1 MNYTTNL
8 NLNKPEKAEQ
18 FNIDHWNDNM
28 DTIDTAVQGE
38 IDTRASQVQALTQD
52 LSDEVTAR
60 QNGVA
65 DAKNLANATGT
76 LAVAKGGTGMTTDQA
91 ALENLCASVPSP
103 SSLETTDNIL
113 FMRSTN
119 VKKIDMDTLAT
130 KVYNLIFNRIQTT
143 IPTGVIYPFCG
154 EFGTVNDPYAN
165 VPAGYLACDGQAVSR
180 TTYSNLFAIIGTKY
194 GNGDEITTFNV
205 PDLREA
211 VMVGAGQSTRA
222 ILDTTGHAHD
232 VYTLGEFKDDQIQNI
247 TGKINLSTSSYAYDF
262 AFYRASGEGV
272 FTFTGSHSADITNGI
287 GRNASVPNKIDFD
300 ASRTSRTGDV
310 TRQKSLGVNYIIK
323 Y

>member
-38 IDTRASQVQALTQD
+38 IDTRASQVQTLTQN
-52 LSDEVTAR
+52 LGDEVTAR

-76 LAVAKGGTGMTTDQA
+76 LAVANGGTGMTTDQA
-91 ALENLCASVPSP
+91 ALENLCASVPTP
-103 SSLETTDNIL
+103 STLETTDDLL

-119 VKKIDMDTLAT
+119 VKKIDMDTVAT

-180 TTYSNLFAIIGTKY
+180 TTYANLFAIIGTKY

-211 VMVGAGQSTRA
+211 VMVGAGESTRA
-222 ILDTTGHAHD
+222 ILSQSGHSHD
-232 VYTLGEFKDDQIQNI
+232 IYALGEFKDDQIQSHTHTVNHQSGSEDYGATYHGDLTVKFGAGKSSAN
-247 TGKINLSTSSYAYDF
+247 TG
-262 AFYRASGEGV
+262 
-272 FTFTGSHSADITNGI
+272 
-287 GRNASVPNKIDFD
+287 
-300 ASRTSRTGDV
+300 RTG
-310 TRQKSLGVNYIIK
+310 TTTHGKQLGVNFIIK

>member
-38 IDTRASQVQALTQD
+38 IDTRTSQVQTLTQN

-76 LAVAKGGTGMTTDQA
+76 LAVAKGGTGMTTDQT

-119 VKKIDMDTLAT
+119 VKKIDMDTVAT

-180 TTYSNLFAIIGTKY
+180 TTYANLFAIIGTKY

-222 ILDTTGHAHD
+222 ILDTTGHSHD
-232 VYTLGEFKDDQIQNI
+232 VYTLGEFKDDQFQGHSHRYAIQGSNASSLGGPGHG
-247 TGKINLSTSSYAYDF
+247 TNLTYANTTTIDVLSSYGTP
-262 AFYRASGEGV
+262 RVGTTTHG
-272 FTFTGSHSADITNGI
+272 
-287 GRNASVPNKIDFD
+287 K
-300 ASRTSRTGDV
+300 
-310 TRQKSLGVNYIIK
+310 QLGVNFIIK

>member
-38 IDTRASQVQALTQD
+38 IDTRTSQVQTLTQN
-52 LSDEVTAR
+52 LGDEVTAR

-76 LAVAKGGTGMTTDQA
+76 LAVANGGTGMTTDQA
-91 ALENLCASVPSP
+91 ALENLCASVPTP
-103 SSLETTDNIL
+103 STLETTDDLL

-119 VKKIDMDTLAT
+119 VKKIDMDTVAT

-154 EFGTVNDPYAN
+154 EFGAGYAN

-180 TTYSNLFAIIGTKY
+180 TTYANLFSIIGTKY

-205 PDLREA
+205 PDLREC

-222 ILDTTGHAHD
+222 ILSQSGHSHD
-232 VYTLGEFKDDQIQNI
+232 VYTLGEFKDDQLQSHTHYLHSTVGGNI
-247 TGKINLSTSSYAYDF
+247 SDTGAKLESSTRVSEQPF
-262 AFYRASGEGV
+262 FV
-272 FTFTGSHSADITNGI
+272 TGSYE
-287 GRNASVPNKIDFD
+287 GRVGS
-300 ASRTSRTGDV
+300 V
-310 TRQKSLGVNYIIK
+310 TRTKQLGVNFIIK

>member
-38 IDTRASQVQALTQD
+38 IDTRTSQVQTLTQN
-52 LSDEVTAR
+52 LGDEVTAR
-60 QNGVA
+60 QNGVE

-91 ALENLCASVPSP
+91 ALENLCASVPTP
-103 SSLETTDNIL
+103 STLKTTDYLL

-119 VKKIDMDTLAT
+119 VKKIDVDTVAT
-130 KVYNLIFNRIQTT
+130 KVYDLIFNRIQTT

-232 VYTLGEFKDDQIQNI
+232 IYTLGEFKDDQIQNI
-247 TGKINLSTSSYAYDF
+247 TGTASWASDNGFINS
-262 AFYRASGEGV
+262 ASGAFV
-272 FTFTGSHSADITNGI
+272 PKNKRRQPSVNTGSGSYDIYKG
-287 GRNASVPNKIDFD
+287 IDFD
-300 ASRTSRTGDV
+300 ASVSARTG
-310 TRQKSLGVNYIIK
+310 TSTHSKQLGVNYIIK

>member
-1 MNYTTNL
+1 MNYTENL

-18 FNIDHWNDNM
+18 FNIDHWNGNM
-28 DTIDTAVQGE
+28 DIIDTAVQDE
-38 IDTRASQVQALTQD
+38 IDTRTSQVQTLTQN
-52 LSDEVTAR
+52 LGDEVTAR

-65 DAKNLANATGT
+65 DAKNLENATGT
-76 LAVAKGGTGMTTDQA
+76 LAVAKGGTGMTTDQT

-119 VKKIDMDTLAT
+119 VKKIDMDTVAT
-130 KVYNLIFNRIQTT
+130 KIYNLIFNRIQTT

-180 TTYSNLFAIIGTKY
+180 TTYENLFAIIGTKY

-222 ILDTTGHAHD
+222 ILDETGHAHD
-232 VYTLGEFKDDQIQNI
+232 VYALGEFKDDQIQNI
-247 TGKINLSTSSYAYDF
+247 TGEMPNIEIGGGTMPTTTGIVSYTRKNSSG
-262 AFYRASGEGV
+262 ASGS
-272 FTFTGSHSADITNGI
+272 GSNLRVDITL
-287 GRNASVPNKIDFD
+287 D
-300 ASRTSRTGDV
+300 ASNAVRTG
-310 TRQKSLGVNYIIK
+310 TTTHQKSLGVNYIIK
-323 Y
+323 F

>member
-8 NLNKPEKAEQ
+8 NLKKPEKAEQ
-18 FNIDHWNDNM
+18 YNIDHWNDNM
-28 DTIDTAVQGE
+28 DTIDAAVQGE
-38 IDTRASQVQALTQD
+38 IDTRASQVQTLTQN
-52 LSDEVTAR
+52 LGDEVTAR

-91 ALENLCASVPSP
+91 ALENLCASVPTP
-103 SSLETTDNIL
+103 STLETTDDLL

-119 VKKIDMDTLAT
+119 VKKIDMDTVAT

-154 EFGTVNDPYAN
+154 EFGAGYAN

-180 TTYSNLFAIIGTKY
+180 TTYANLFAIIGTKY

-205 PDLREA
+205 PDLRET

-222 ILDTTGHAHD
+222 ILDETGHSHD

-247 TGKINLSTSSYAYDF
+247 TGSVRCG
-262 AFYRASGEGV
+262 AFKTDGASGLKTGA
-272 FTFTGSHSADITNGI
+272 FSYTFGPANNGFYGGTNTKTYEDI
-287 GRNASVPNKIDFD
+287 SFD
-300 ASRTSRTGDV
+300 ASLVARTGDA
-310 TRQKSLGVNYIIK
+310 THGKQLGVNFIIK

>member
-1 MNYTTNL
+1 MNYTENL

-28 DTIDTAVQGE
+28 DTIDAAVQGE
-38 IDTRASQVQALTQD
+38 IDTRTSQVQTLTQD

-76 LAVAKGGTGMTTDQA
+76 LAVANGGTGMTTEQDA
-91 ALENLCASVPSP
+91 IDKLFSTVASP
-103 SSLETTDNIL
+103 SSLLSTDAVVLKRDTSIK
-113 FMRSTN
+113 
-119 VKKIDMDTLAT
+119 VKDLDSFAT
-130 KVYNLIFNRIQTT
+130 KIYELIRARIATT
-143 IPTGVIYPFCG
+143 VPVGVIYPFTG
-154 EFGTVNDPYAN
+154 EYGENYAN
-165 VPAGYLACDGQAVSR
+165 VPDGYLACDGRAISR
-180 TTYSNLFAIIGTKY
+180 TEYATLFSVIGTKY

-222 ILDTTGHAHD
+222 ILSQSGHSHD
-232 VYTLGEFKDDQIQNI
+232 VYTLGEFKDDQMQSHTHSVNHQK
-247 TGKINLSTSSYAYDF
+247 GSTDYGATLGGYLTVKFD
-262 AFYRASGEGV
+262 AGPSGEN
-272 FTFTGSHSADITNGI
+272 TGRKGTTTHGKQI
-287 GRNASVPNKIDFD
+287 
-300 ASRTSRTGDV
+300 
-310 TRQKSLGVNYIIK
+310 GVNFIIK

>member
-28 DTIDTAVQGE
+28 DTIDTAVQDE
-38 IDTRASQVQALTQD
+38 IDTRTSQVQTLTQN
-52 LSDEVTAR
+52 LGDEVTAR

-76 LAVAKGGTGMTTDQA
+76 LAVANGGTGMTTDQT

-103 SSLETTDNIL
+103 SSLETTDNLL

-119 VKKIDMDTLAT
+119 VKKIDMDTVAT

-154 EFGTVNDPYAN
+154 EFGAGYAN

-180 TTYSNLFAIIGTKY
+180 TTYANLFAIIGTKY

-222 ILDTTGHAHD
+222 ILNETGHSHD
-232 VYTLGEFKDDQIQNI
+232 VYTLGEFKDDQLQNI
-247 TGKINLSTSSYAYDF
+247 TGSLVVANAGNRNIADGVFDVEDYARSDQLIGT
-262 AFYRASGEGV
+262 AGEGV
-272 FTFTGSHSADITNGI
+272 HHAKYTL
-287 GRNASVPNKIDFD
+287 D
-300 ASRTSRTGDV
+300 ASTVARTG
-310 TRQKSLGVNYIIK
+310 TTTHQKSLGVNYIIK

>member
-18 FNIDHWNDNM
+18 FNIDHWNNNM
-28 DTIDTAVQGE
+28 DTIDAAVQGE
-38 IDTRASQVQALTQD
+38 IDTRASQVQTLTQN
-52 LSDEVTAR
+52 LGDEATAR
-60 QNGVA
+60 QNGVT

-76 LAVAKGGTGMTTDQA
+76 LAVEKGGTGMTTAQT
-91 ALENLCASVPSP
+91 ALENLCSSVAAPN
-103 SSLETTDNIL
+103 SLETTDAML

-119 VKKIDMDTLAT
+119 VKKIDMDTVAT

-154 EFGTVNDPYAN
+154 EYGTNYAN
-165 VPAGYLACDGQAVSR
+165 VPAGFLACDGRAISR
-180 TTYSNLFAIIGTKY
+180 TTYANLFAVIGTKY

-222 ILDTTGHAHD
+222 ILDQSGHSHD

-247 TGKINLSTSSYAYDF
+247 TGSITNNDGWNLPNPSGSG
-262 AFYRASGEGV
+262 AFKQRASGDA
-272 FTFTGSHSADITNGI
+272 F
-287 GRNASVPNKIDFD
+287 SV
-300 ASRTSRTGDV
+300 SRTSSVANQGGFDFNASLVARTG
-310 TRQKSLGVNYIIK
+310 TTTHGKQLGVNYIIK
-323 Y
+323 C

>member
-8 NLNKPEKAEQ
+8 NLKKPEKAEQ
-18 FNIDHWNDNM
+18 YNIDHWNDNM

-38 IDTRASQVQALTQD
+38 IDTRTSQVQTLTQN

-65 DAKNLANATGT
+65 AAKDLENATGT
-76 LAVAKGGTGMTTDQA
+76 LAVTNGGTGMTTAQT
-91 ALENLCASVPSP
+91 ALENLCASVPTP
-103 SSLETTDNIL
+103 TTLETTDDLL

-119 VKKIDMDTLAT
+119 VKKIDMDTVAT

-165 VPAGYLACDGQAVSR
+165 VPTGYLACDGQAVSR

-222 ILDTTGHAHD
+222 ILDETGHSHD
-232 VYTLGEFKDDQIQNI
+232 VYTLGEFKDDQIQEHKHEGGYKVI
-247 TGKINLSTSSYAYDF
+247 GDATAPLFGKATQGSSSYPIARF
-262 AFYRASGEGV
+262 NS
-272 FTFTGSHSADITNGI
+272 TGGNSFFSAWTSTVGNGNLTTH
-287 GRNASVPNKIDFD
+287 GK
-300 ASRTSRTGDV
+300 
-310 TRQKSLGVNYIIK
+310 QLGVNFIIK

>member
-38 IDTRASQVQALTQD
+38 IDTRTSQVQTLTQN
-52 LSDEVTAR
+52 LGDEVTAR
-60 QNGVA
+60 QNGVE

-119 VKKIDMDTLAT
+119 VKKIDMDTVAT
-130 KVYNLIFNRIQTT
+130 KVYDLIFNRIQTT

-154 EFGTVNDPYAN
+154 EFGIVNDPYVN

-180 TTYSNLFAIIGTKY
+180 TTYKNLFAIIGTKY

-232 VYTLGEFKDDQIQNI
+232 IYTLGEFKDDQIQNI
-247 TGKINLSTSSYAYDF
+247 TGSLVVANGNNRNI
-262 AFYRASGEGV
+262 ASGAFDVGDYA
-272 FTFTGSHSADITNGI
+272 SSDQNI
-287 GRNASVPNKIDFD
+287 GTSGNAVHHAKYTLD
-300 ASRTSRTGDV
+300 ASTVARTG
-310 TRQKSLGVNYIIK
+310 TTTHQKSLGVNYIIK